1 MVLFFFFFFSR
12 KIQNDFVVLVVVLTC
27 MFLTNGNVFHCS
39 YGLMEMLF
47 VFAFFELRI
56 VQGFNF
62 FL

>member
-1 MVLFFFFFFSR
+1 LFR
-12 KIQNDFVVLVVVLTC
+12 EIQKDVVVLVVVLTC
-27 MFLTNGNVFHCS
+27 MFLTIGNIFHCS

-47 VFAFFELRI
+47 VFSFFELRS

>member
-1 MVLFFFFFFSR
+1 
-12 KIQNDFVVLVVVLTC
+12 
-27 MFLTNGNVFHCS
+27 MFLTNGNIFHCS

-47 VFAFFELRI
+47 GFAFFELTS

>member
-1 MVLFFFFFFSR
+1 
-12 KIQNDFVVLVVVLTC
+12 
-27 MFLTNGNVFHCS
+27 MFLTNGNIFHCS

-47 VFAFFELRI
+47 VFAFFELRN